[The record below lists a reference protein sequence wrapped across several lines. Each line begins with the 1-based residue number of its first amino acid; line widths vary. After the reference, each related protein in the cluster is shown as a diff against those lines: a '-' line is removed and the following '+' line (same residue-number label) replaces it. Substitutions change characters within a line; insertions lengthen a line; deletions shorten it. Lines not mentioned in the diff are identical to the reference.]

1 MYIYVCICAR
11 ACVHVL
17 VLVCVGV
24 CVGVCVCVCVCI
36 CVCVRAFMCICV
48 CVVHTYT
55 EKRALYTS
63 THFQKSTESQQL
75 YKHSSSDVSQNSQKS
90 ALEIKFMVNVIAN
103 YFCEF
108 SQGNIYIEFSSDLTL
123 GKQKHKTSNGKQ
135 ASISESCHTYEPV
148 IFHVWISHVTHLNKS
163 WSAYEWV
170 VSHIWRSHVQ

>member
-1 MYIYVCICAR
+1 MHTYLCIYIHVYTYLNFCMYIYLYMYIYVCICAR

-90 ALEIKFMVNVIAN
+90 ALEIKLMVNVIAS

-108 SQGNIYIEFSSDLTL
+108 SQGNIYIEFSSDLIL
-123 GKQKHKTSNGKQ
+123 GERKQWQ
-135 ASISESCHTYEPV
+135 ASSN
-148 IFHVWISHVTHLNKS
+148 F
-163 WSAYEWV
+163 
-170 VSHIWRSHVQ
+170 

>member
-1 MYIYVCICAR
+1 MYIHSCIYIFKFLYVYIFVHVHICMYMCTCVCACSCAR
-11 ACVHVL
+11 
-17 VLVCVGV
+17 VCGRV
-24 CVGVCVCVCVCI
+24 CGRVCVCVCI

-90 ALEIKFMVNVIAN
+90 ALEIKLMVNVIAS

-108 SQGNIYIEFSSDLTL
+108 SQGNIYIEFSSDLIL
-123 GKQKHKTSNGKQ
+123 GERKQWQ
-135 ASISESCHTYEPV
+135 ASSN
-148 IFHVWISHVTHLNKS
+148 F
-163 WSAYEWV
+163 
-170 VSHIWRSHVQ
+170 